1 MAAGDLTTTDAPA
14 AAVERADVERAEEAA
29 ERESLRVETDRESI
43 LIRRRSLLRTGWSS
57 GLLIFLVALIGIC
70 WAASPY
76 FMNVSN
82 IQLIAQL
89 SGLLGVMAVAQTLLV
104 LSGGIDISV
113 GSVAACAS
121 VVIGYLFAHGWNV
134 WLAALV
140 ALIGGLAVGLVN
152 GVITVIMGIPALVT
166 TIAMYLILYGVS
178 YLIIGTSTIT
188 IDANHFPF
196 IGAGFVWGI
205 PMTAVIFI
213 GLWLVG
219 FAVLRGTA
227 VGRHIYAIGDNLEA
241 ADRAGIRTRRVRI
254 ILFMITA
261 ASGALAGI
269 LITGQLTTASA
280 EIGAPYLLSV
290 VIAVILGGTSL
301 AGGRGTL
308 FGTLVAVA
316 ILGVLQNNFSIHA
329 LPVTTQDIVEGAL
342 LIVAV
347 NFDRL
352 VSRLE
357 RL

>member
-1 MAAGDLTTTDAPA
+1 
-14 AAVERADVERAEEAA
+14 
-29 ERESLRVETDRESI
+29 
-43 LIRRRSLLRTGWSS
+43 
-57 GLLIFLVALIGIC
+57 
-70 WAASPY
+70 
-76 FMNVSN
+76 
-82 IQLIAQL
+82 
-89 SGLLGVMAVAQTLLV
+89 
-104 LSGGIDISV
+104 
-113 GSVAACAS
+113 
-121 VVIGYLFAHGWNV
+121 
-134 WLAALV
+134 
-140 ALIGGLAVGLVN
+140 
-152 GVITVIMGIPALVT
+152 
-166 TIAMYLILYGVS
+166 MYLILYGVS
-178 YLIIGTSTIT
+178 YQIIGTSTIT
-188 IDANHFPF
+188 IGADHFPF

-254 ILFMITA
+254 LLFMLSA

-316 ILGVLQNNFSIHA
+316 ILGVLQNNFAIHG